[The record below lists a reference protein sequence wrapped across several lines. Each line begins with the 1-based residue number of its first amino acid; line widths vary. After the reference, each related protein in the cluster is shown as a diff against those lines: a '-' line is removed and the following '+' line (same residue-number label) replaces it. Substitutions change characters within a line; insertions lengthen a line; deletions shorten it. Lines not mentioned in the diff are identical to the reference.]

1 MGNIKATEDKIG
13 EVSRGWIMHDF
24 VVKSLGF
31 IFVKYDGKSLE
42 AFEQE
47 SDIAIESEQKMAY
60 KGSGVD
66 TEYQ

>member
-1 MGNIKATEDKIG
+1 MANMKATEDKIG

-47 SDIAIESEQKMAY
+47 SDIEIEQKMAY

-66 TEYQ
+66 AEYQ